1 MTPSAPL
8 DARQEAF
15 AKALGH
21 LLAEAVW
28 AEIVDETPH
37 DSNNED
43 RPVLVNQEAA
53 G

>member
-8 DARQEAF
+8 DPRQEAL
-15 AKALGH
+15 AKAVGN

-28 AEIVDETPH
+28 TEIVEAAPH

-43 RPVLVNQEAA
+43 RAVPVNREAA

>member
-1 MTPSAPL
+1 MSPPAPL
-8 DARQEAF
+8 DPRQEAF
-15 AKALGH
+15 AKAVGH

-28 AEIVDETPH
+28 TEIVEATPH